1 MLSHQSTSHL
11 LLQIQM
17 YTNKHYNTLC
27 ICSLVKI
34 MHRLFVPIGKPE
46 NRNITWF
53 LCSDRVQR
61 ICETNVYSP
70 LRFSIT
76 YVYLCW
82 KMLSP
87 CTKLNII
94 YNISELPTSYNTI
107 LPELIHNIIFSCS
120 SRNIGH
126 ILTYVYFISK

>member
-1 MLSHQSTSHL
+1 MLSHQSILHL

-17 YTNKHYNTLC
+17 YINTHYNPLC

-34 MHRLFVPIGKPE
+34 MQRLFFPIGKPVKYKY
-46 NRNITWF
+46 NMVYMLR
-53 LCSDRVQR
+53 LRVQW

-70 LRFSIT
+70 LRFSIV
-76 YVYLCW
+76 YFYLCW

-87 CTKLNII
+87 CAKLNII

-107 LPELIHNIIFSCS
+107 LPELTHNIIFSCS
-120 SRNIGH
+120 NRNIGQ
-126 ILTYVYFISK
+126 LGFYRATF